1 MARPRTLVFSPAGA
15 AKKYPC
21 PLRADH
27 GVTLG
32 SASEW
37 LKAAW
42 VVSFPRP
49 EDANKEAE
57 AGGLPA
63 RRWSRQGAQGQEAG
77 AVGLTQITPGRAQS
91 PPRWACNA
99 SSWQSFQGATFLWLV
114 EGGEGQ
120 GRAAGISIGSK

>member
-15 AKKYPC
+15 AKKYPG

-57 AGGLPA
+57 A
-63 RRWSRQGAQGQEAG
+63 
-77 AVGLTQITPGRAQS
+77 
-91 PPRWACNA
+91 
-99 SSWQSFQGATFLWLV
+99 
-114 EGGEGQ
+114 
-120 GRAAGISIGSK
+120 